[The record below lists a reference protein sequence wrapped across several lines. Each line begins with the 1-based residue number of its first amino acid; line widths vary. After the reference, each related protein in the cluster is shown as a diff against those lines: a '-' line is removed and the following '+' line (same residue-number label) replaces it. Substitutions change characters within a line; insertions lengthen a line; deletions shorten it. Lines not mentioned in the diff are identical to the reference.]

1 MPISISSSWKPLR
14 RRLQLLLRGW
24 QPQAESAEYRAWRHQ
39 FLLDRLRIALW
50 IAFPAAIALTANGL
64 FAIFGNS
71 QQLQQDLLTIYGDA
85 SLFGRMRSQTLVN
98 IGATFAVLLSCWGL
112 LQSRWGRSHPTVI
125 FLLFSSILTWSDAIV
140 GTLFRIP
147 SVPDPRFF
155 LAQAVLIPVC
165 WRLHLISQLVPIAH
179 YVILYPLLGLTKIGN
194 REFYSTYSIQHLI
207 DFCWIGVIC
216 ILSVYLYER
225 LKCSEFESQRQ
236 LRSVIHAISHDL
248 KNPAM
253 GTSTIL
259 QSLLFKLDRQLLIDR
274 TILEQLLAGS
284 HRQINL
290 INSLLEAQSAE
301 ANAPMLHC
309 QTLQLDVLVEEA
321 IADLAAIAQQH
332 RIALS
337 NYISSDLPLV
347 NADKTQ
353 IWRVFNNLI
362 LNAIKHNPR
371 GTQIEIKAEV
381 IQDRKIRCTI
391 GDNGIGIP
399 KTQLPYIFKLYTR
412 GAKARRM
419 PGLGLG
425 LYLCEQ
431 IIAAHQG
438 EIGVNSQL
446 DKGST
451 FWFTLPVAMPECYTN
466 PDRNATTAA

>member
-1 MPISISSSWKPLR
+1 LKRKKTLFSRFQPTLAVRQGLKSLAT
-14 RRLQLLLRGW
+14 LQ
-24 QPQAESAEYRAWRHQ
+24 PESAEYRAWRHQ

-71 QQLQQDLLTIYGDA
+71 HQLQQDLLTIYGDA
-85 SLFGRMRSQTLVN
+85 SLFGQMRSQTLVN
-98 IGATFAVLLSCWGL
+98 IGATFAVLLSCWAL
-112 LQSRWGRSHPTVI
+112 LRSRWGQQHPTVI
-125 FLLFSSILTWSDAIV
+125 FLLLSSSLTWSDMIV

-147 SVPDPRFF
+147 SLPDPRFF

-179 YVILYPLLGLTKIGN
+179 YVILYPLLGLTKVGD
-194 REFYSTYSIQHLI
+194 REFYTTYSIQHLI
-207 DFCWIGVIC
+207 DLGWIFVIC
-216 ILSVYLYER
+216 ILSVYLYEK
-225 LKCSEFESQRQ
+225 LKRSEFESQRQ

-253 GTSTIL
+253 GTSVIL
-259 QSLLFKLDRQLLIDR
+259 QGFLLKRDRQLLIER

-284 HRQINL
+284 DRQINL

-301 ANAPMLHC
+301 VGTLTLHC
-309 QTLQLDVLVEEA
+309 QPLQLDILVNEA
-321 IADLAAIAQQH
+321 IEDLTAIAQQH

-337 NYISSDLPLV
+337 NYVSSDLPSI

-353 IWRVFNNLI
+353 IWRVLNNLI

-371 GTQIEIKAEV
+371 GTQIEINAET
-381 IQDRKIRCTI
+381 IQNQKIRCTVR
-391 GDNGIGIP
+391 DNGIGIP
-399 KTQLPYIFKLYTR
+399 PTQLPCLFELYSR

-419 PGLGLG
+419 PGVGLG
-425 LYLCEQ
+425 LYLCQQ

-451 FWFTLPVAMPECYTN
+451 FWFTLPVAIPN
-466 PDRNATTAA
+466 L

>member
-1 MPISISSSWKPLR
+1 MPISVSSSWKRSL
-14 RRLQLLLRGW
+14 RRLQLLVRGW
-24 QPQAESAEYRAWRHQ
+24 QSQAELAEYRAWRHQ

-64 FAIFGNS
+64 FAVFGNS

-98 IGATFAVLLSCWGL
+98 IGATFAVLLICWGL
-112 LQSRWGRSHPTVI
+112 LQSRWGRSHPSVI
-125 FLLFSSILTWSDAIV
+125 FLLLSSSLTWSDMVV

-207 DFCWIGVIC
+207 DLGWIVAIC
-216 ILSVYLYER
+216 ILSVYLYEQ
-225 LKCSEFESQRQ
+225 LKRSEFESQRQ

-259 QSLLFKLDRQLLIDR
+259 QSLLLKLDRQLLIDR
-274 TILEQLLAGS
+274 AILEQLLAAS

-290 INSLLEAQSAE
+290 IDSLLEAQSVE
-301 ANAPMLHC
+301 VGSLVLHC
-309 QTLQLDVLVEEA
+309 QPLQLARLVSEA
-321 IADLAAIAQQH
+321 IEDLEAIAQQH
-332 RIALS
+332 HITLS
-337 NYISSDLPLV
+337 NYVSSDLPLI

-362 LNAIKHNPR
+362 LNGIKHNPR
-371 GTQIEIKAEV
+371 GTQIEINAEA
-381 IQDRKIRCTI
+381 IQDRKIRCI
-391 GDNGIGIP
+391 IRDNGIGIP

-412 GAKARRM
+412 GTKARRM

-425 LYLCEQ
+425 LYLCQQ

-438 EIGVNSQL
+438 EIGVNSKL

-451 FWFTLPVAMPECYTN
+451 FWFTLPAAMP
-466 PDRNATTAA
+466 DL